1 MPIKDSNIRRILF
14 VEKVLMPVKGA
25 FLLFSMLFFL
35 APDQE
40 FKLLTKHFFLY
51 QSLLYFIANVIF
63 FFILSWAQVR
73 QWAQTIIKIAA
84 FLLSIIDNLFLSFL
98 IPLTGG
104 LESPL
109 YWIYCGLI
117 VRNAINFPK
126 IQEQGVINLI
136 FCLFYGS
143 IVFFTERESTL
154 FLEEI
159 FYLRIIVLILV
170 SVCCWGIYALI
181 QRKELELEEQREL
194 HLRQEKIHA
203 IRRLAGEIAHGIKNP
218 LSIINNA
225 SYYLQKH
232 IPHDNEDLKKH
243 VEIIREEILRSDNI
257 LNQIMNY
264 SKLSSVKLVKIN
276 INQALEKTLQEI
288 HFETYF
294 PNIKIEKNFQK
305 KLPLF
310 FFDEGHLHQI
320 LLNLILNA
328 SEAVKEKK
336 EKSENGVLIL
346 STGLEEKGNL
356 VISISDN
363 GIGIDSRSMEK
374 IFNPFFTTKEKGT
387 GLGLSIVKNLV
398 ETYDGSIRVQ
408 SQKGKGSTFIIEL
421 PIWGINKNL
430 Q

>member
-1 MPIKDSNIRRILF
+1 MPIKDRNIRRILF

-25 FLLFSMLFFL
+25 FLLFSLLFFL

-51 QSLLYFIANVIF
+51 QSLLYFIANAIF

-73 QWAQTIIKIAA
+73 QWAQTIIKISA

-126 IQEQGVINLI
+126 IQEQGAINLI
-136 FCLFYGS
+136 FCLFYGG
-143 IVFFTERESTL
+143 IVFFTERESSL
-154 FLEEI
+154 FFEEI

-170 SVCCWGIYALI
+170 SICCWGIYALI
-181 QRKELELEEQREL
+181 QRKALELEEQREL

-225 SYYLQKH
+225 SYYLEKH
-232 IPHDNEDLKKH
+232 ISNDNEDLRKH

-264 SKLSSVKLVKIN
+264 SKLSSVKLTKIN

-288 HFETYF
+288 HFDTYF
-294 PNIKIEKNFQK
+294 PQMKIERNFQK

-320 LLNLILNA
+320 LSNLILNA
-328 SEAVKEKK
+328 AEAIKEKK
-336 EKSENGVLIL
+336 DKLVDGTLTL
-346 STGLEEKGNL
+346 STGLKENGYL

-363 GIGIDSRSMEK
+363 GIGIDSKSLDK

-398 ETYDGSIRVQ
+398 ETYDGSIRAQ
-408 SQKGKGSTFIIEL
+408 SEKDKGSTFIIEL
-421 PIWGINKNL
+421 PIWGINKD
-430 Q
+430 